1 MDPVKAKLITRYEAD
16 NVKAFPHAAMI
27 ARCFYPGTLEEIRHR
42 LRSEKD
48 PFAKKCLDAMDR
60 NSKLSMRLGLSMLRK
75 AINMDYTSCLQ
86 MEVDVASNLLARNP
100 DTFEAGVQG
109 VIMKPKKQGEKLHD
123 KPDYPLAA
131 EYIKDVESYFDPQPW
146 AKNVIIDTVKYALLP
161 TKMYYERF
169 PDVVRLWINE
179 ESTFQPEV
187 REQYDWAAKQALRG
201 LGVDVRDGAL
211 TMKSAREHLWA
222 KISKERREEIETER
236 MLHLF
241 NDTKL
246 SEEYFSKVDKE
257 YEKLVNGK
265 GFQGKID

>member
-109 VIMKPKKQGEKLHD
+109 VIMKPKK
-123 KPDYPLAA
+123 
-131 EYIKDVESYFDPQPW
+131 
-146 AKNVIIDTVKYALLP
+146 
-161 TKMYYERF
+161 
-169 PDVVRLWINE
+169 
-179 ESTFQPEV
+179 
-187 REQYDWAAKQALRG
+187 
-201 LGVDVRDGAL
+201 
-211 TMKSAREHLWA
+211 
-222 KISKERREEIETER
+222 
-236 MLHLF
+236 
-241 NDTKL
+241 
-246 SEEYFSKVDKE
+246 
-257 YEKLVNGK
+257 
-265 GFQGKID
+265 